1 MQNDFVKLRA
11 LEPADLRTLYR
22 WENDMSIWDVGNVVN
37 PLSQAVL
44 QAYIRSSHNNLYQ
57 DMQLRMMVDS
67 LDGKTVGC
75 VDLYDFEPR
84 TLKAGISLLID
95 KQYRGKGYAYQT
107 MLMLEHYAFDF
118 LHLHQLYA
126 FIPVNNKASISL
138 FEKLGYQQ
146 SAVIKDWVLHGNTY
160 DDVIVFQHI
169 NAEH

>member
-1 MQNDFVKLRA
+1 MQNDFVKIRA
-11 LEPADLRTLYR
+11 LEPTDLRILYR
-22 WENDMSIWDVGNVVN
+22 WENDISIWDVGNVVN

-57 DMQLRMMVDS
+57 DMQLRMMVDN
-67 LDGKTVGC
+67 LEGQTVGC

-95 KQYRGKGYAYQT
+95 KDFRGKGYAFQT
-107 MLMLEHYAFDF
+107 MLLLEHYAFDF
-118 LHLHQLYA
+118 LHMHQLYA
-126 FIPVNNKASISL
+126 YIPVSNKASISL

-146 SAVIKDWVLHGNTY
+146 STVLKDWVLRGRSY

-169 NAEH
+169 KE